1 MGEERAGVCVL
12 RGGWGLE
19 GQPGEEGDGQEVWG
33 LQRLP
38 PGKMEEALEEAPLKD
53 KISMSYLEVGK
64 I

>member
-33 LQRLP
+33 LQKLP
-38 PGKMEEALEEAPLKD
+38 PGKMEEAPLKG
-53 KISMSYLEVGK
+53 KRPMSCLEVGK